1 MNRIILLLSLVL
13 LLPGCN
19 SQSTTS
25 QHVDLFIRLYEERTD
40 FQDFLDLY
48 AEDVVLED
56 MVTGYRLEGRDAFAE
71 FFNWPDKRFE
81 KLSEKTFII
90 QNKVVEDNKAVI
102 SGYFTAFKWDGQS
115 VEPMQFT
122 TWLYYNEAGKIIKH
136 IDWINYPNSLIDYAK
151 RGNSNLWISP

>member
-1 MNRIILLLSLVL
+1 MNRSILLLSLTL
-13 LLPGCN
+13 LLLACN
-19 SQSTTS
+19 TKPHTTNN
-25 QHVDLFIRLYEERTD
+25 VDQFIMLYEERSD
-40 FQDFLDLY
+40 FQGFLDLY
-48 AEDVVLED
+48 SVNMVLED

-102 SGYFTAFKWDGQS
+102 SGYFTPFKWKGET

-122 TWLYYNEAGKIIKH
+122 TWLHYNEEGKIIKH
-136 IDWINYPNSLIDYAK
+136 VDWINYPNSLIDYTG